1 MIRSITDIA
10 RRLIVKTLETK
21 LYILRLYLLFVS
33 SVDRLIARFCQGVPN
48 TGAVLIIKLDAIGDF
63 ILWLDSAKEF
73 RNLYPDKKIVLCANE
88 AWSNLAECF
97 QYWDKVIAVDKN
109 RLCTG
114 LLYRIRILTFIR
126 KQSFKVAIQP
136 TFSREY
142 FAGDSLI
149 RSSGAEHRIGSQGNL
164 SNIIEK
170 DKAISDTWY
179 TKLIP
184 ADVAPLMELRR
195 NAEFMRGLGVENF
208 PGGIAKVEKLMDLPC
223 ELKPE
228 KPYYVIIPGSLW
240 KYKMWPA
247 SKFAELVTRNSKLFG
262 WHVVLC
268 GSLEEKSVCDKIA
281 DLSGCEAIIN
291 LAGKTSLV
299 ELFEV
304 IRGAKMLVGNDSS
317 AIHIAAATG
326 TPSVCILG
334 GGHFGRFLPY
344 EIDNKESSPLPT
356 PVFEKMDCYGCGWQC
371 VYHIKRNQ
379 PFPCVNMVKVDQV
392 ESACIQAASVVTE
405 KRCP

>member
-1 MIRSITDIA
+1 MSFITDIA
-10 RRLIVKTLETK
+10 RLLVVKILETK

-33 SVDRLIARFCQGVPN
+33 STDRLIARLCQGERFSD
-48 TGAVLIIKLDAIGDF
+48 AVLIIKLDDIGDF

-73 RNLYPDKKIVLCANE
+73 RTLYPDKKIVLCAN
-88 AWSNLAECF
+88 AIWSDLAECF
-97 QYWDKVIAVDKN
+97 PYWDEVIAVERN
-109 RLCTG
+109 RLCTD
-114 LLYRIRILTFIR
+114 LFYRIKLLTSIR

-149 RSSGAEHRIGSQGNL
+149 RSSGAEIRIGSQGDL

-170 DKAISDTWY
+170 DRAISDTWY
-179 TKLIP
+179 TKLVP
-184 ADVAPLMELRR
+184 ADVAPLMELKR

-228 KPYYVIIPGSLW
+228 KPYYVISPGSLW
-240 KYKMWPA
+240 KYKVWPA
-247 SKFAELVTRNSKLFG
+247 SKFAELIKKNSKLFG

-281 DLSGCEAIIN
+281 DLSGCGAIIN

-299 ELFEV
+299 QLFEV

-344 EIDNKESSPLPT
+344 EIDKKVSNPLPT
-356 PVFEKMDCYGCGWQC
+356 SVFEKMDCYGCGWQC

-379 PFPCVNMVKVDQV
+379 PFPCVNMVEVDQV
-392 ESACIQAASVVTE
+392 ESACIQAASMVTE
-405 KRCP
+405 KICP